1 MKNVCGI
8 YFILKSMGGQK
19 RSLNLI
25 GPGQGQRP
33 PVFLYYTIY
42 MHRFENI
49 IHIYFYSKKTK
60 KNNIY

>member
-1 MKNVCGI
+1 
-8 YFILKSMGGQK
+8 MGGRK
-19 RSLNLI
+19 YSLNLV

-49 IHIYFYSKKTK
+49 IHISVYSKKTQ